1 MQLIYVIQNQNHGL
15 PSTTLLHLPYLICY
29 LVFFSEIALELS
41 PGLFTCLAPGDLEL

>member
-1 MQLIYVIQNQNHGL
+1 MQLIYVIQNQNPGL

-29 LVFFSEIALELS
+29 LFSSEIALELS